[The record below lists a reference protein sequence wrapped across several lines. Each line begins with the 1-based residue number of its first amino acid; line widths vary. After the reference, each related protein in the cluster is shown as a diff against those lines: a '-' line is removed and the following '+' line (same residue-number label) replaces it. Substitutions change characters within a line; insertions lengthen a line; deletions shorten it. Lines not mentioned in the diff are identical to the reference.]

1 MKRIIRNIKNNGGA
15 GALLVNGVNALPF
28 AGLAL
33 LLSADTTGIIVFG
46 IIFLVL
52 GLFMWTVS
60 FK

>member
-1 MKRIIRNIKNNGGA
+1 MKKLIKNIRNNGDA

-33 LLSADTTGIIVFG
+33 LLSADTAGIVFG